1 MLGLTMSISGPDH
14 QTADSLLSE
23 SVLCK
28 HSSSILQASVSESLK
43 HPTFKNLKPARNF
56 STLIIT
62 DNFFFPVAYKHL
74 VLLLPQKSPK
84 YFCPLVTTTII
95 CFLLDD
101 SEHLYLLP
109 FACNTPPPEFQMVDI
124 LVFTSY
130 LIACLLTGFPQPI
143 NLKVFPHCLI
153 SKYYYLFSSK
163 HDCLVILFLFCV
175 RIFFLMSVH
184 FSNKMLSSLFQ
195 R

>member
-1 MLGLTMSISGPDH
+1 M
-14 QTADSLLSE
+14 
-23 SVLCK
+23 
-28 HSSSILQASVSESLK
+28 
-43 HPTFKNLKPARNF
+43 
-56 STLIIT
+56 
-62 DNFFFPVAYKHL
+62 AYKHL

-95 CFLLDD
+95 YFLLDD

-109 FACNTPPPEFQMVDI
+109 FACNTPPQEFQIVGI

-130 LIACLLTGFPQPI
+130 LIACLLTDFPQPI

-163 HDCLVILFLFCV
+163 HDGLVILFLFCV